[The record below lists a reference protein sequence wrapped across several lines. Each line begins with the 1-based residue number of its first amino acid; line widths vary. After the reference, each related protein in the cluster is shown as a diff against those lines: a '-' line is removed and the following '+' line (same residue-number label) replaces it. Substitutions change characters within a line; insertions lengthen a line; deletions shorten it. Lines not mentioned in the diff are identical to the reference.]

1 MPYCNHCGAE
11 VQAGEAFC
19 AKCGQPLSATSPP
32 SSNPPLISQQSTL
45 AGLSENVASTLCY
58 VLGWISGIFFLLMDK
73 RPLVRFHAAQSIVVF
88 GALHLVNIVIGM
100 VFGVSFFFGGFQGFS
115 FGILILHL
123 LNLLT
128 LGLWILL
135 MLRAYQGDLFRI
147 PVAADLAD
155 KIAKP

>member
-1 MPYCNHCGAE
+1 MAYCNHCGAE
-11 VQAGEAFC
+11 VQGGETFC
-19 AKCGQPLSATSPP
+19 AKCGQALPGASTPPASLP
-32 SSNPPLISQQSTL
+32 SSPQSPVS
-45 AGLSENVASTLCY
+45 GLTENVASTLCY

-73 RPLVRFHAAQSIVVF
+73 RPTVRFHAAQSIVVF
-88 GALHLVNIVIGM
+88 GVLHLANFVVGM
-100 VFGVSFFFGGFQGFS
+100 IFGVSFFFGGFQGFS

-147 PVAADLAD
+147 PVAAELAD
-155 KIAKP
+155 KLVKS

>member
-11 VQAGEAFC
+11 VQAGEGFC
-19 AKCGQPLSATSPP
+19 AKCGQPLAGAPAPPVSPAP
-32 SSNPPLISQQSTL
+32 VQQQSPL
-45 AGLSENVASTLCY
+45 AGLSQNVASTLCY

-73 RPLVRFHAAQSIVVF
+73 RPLVRFHAAQAIVVF
-88 GALHLVNIVIGM
+88 GTLHIANIVIGM
-100 VFGVSFFFGGFQGFS
+100 VFGVSFFFGGFQAFS

-123 LNLLT
+123 LSLLT